1 MKEYTKNANFST
13 RAKDFSR
20 RAHLQSQTLRTQ
32 EWEDLPTVAALA
44 VLKRHAEVWAQA
56 VAAGE
61 PVAPMRAAHASMQ
74 NGQPLVISAARNI
87 VPEPGGARV
96 THTVTY
102 RSTDRA
108 KATKE
113 STHARLEKRAA

>member
-1 MKEYTKNANFST
+1 MREYTKTPKLST
-13 RAKDFSR
+13 IAGNISR
-20 RAHLQSQTLRTQ
+20 GAHLQSQTLRTQ

-44 VLKRHAEVWAQA
+44 VLKRHADVWAQA
-56 VAAGE
+56 AAAGE
-61 PVAPMRAAHASMQ
+61 PVAPMRAAHASIQ
-74 NGQPLVISAARNI
+74 NDQPLVISATRNI
-87 VPEPGGARV
+87 VPVSGGARV

-113 STHARLEKRAA
+113 SAHARLERQAA

>member
-20 RAHLQSQTLRTQ
+20 RAHLQPQPLRTQ

-44 VLKRHAEVWAQA
+44 VLKRHAEVWA
-56 VAAGE
+56 
-61 PVAPMRAAHASMQ
+61 
-74 NGQPLVISAARNI
+74 
-87 VPEPGGARV
+87 
-96 THTVTY
+96 
-102 RSTDRA
+102 

-113 STHARLEKRAA
+113 STHARLERRAA